1 MYFLHIFILE
11 WGVELDR
18 FCDKCGS
25 LVSGNGKFCPLCGA
39 KMGFELNI
47 SSDLDVDTSSS
58 FLDELD
64 TALPDLEAD
73 VQENEKPH
81 TSVKVPQAA
90 TAAPDIIYTNKS
102 AQDHVP
108 QGYVPQYIPQQSF
121 SRVYQQNGNAQN
133 GDVEKLTT
141 SQWAGTIILS
151 TCLAMIS
158 YILLIMWGFGNGSKE
173 PRRSFARAMLILLPI
188 FHILMFFGLA
198 VLIEIVNS

>member
-1 MYFLHIFILE
+1 M
-11 WGVELDR
+11 DR

-73 VQENEKPH
+73 AQENEKPQV
-81 TSVKVPQAA
+81 SVEVPQAA

-102 AQDHVP
+102 AQTHVP

-141 SQWAGTIILS
+141 GQWAGTIILS
-151 TCLAMIS
+151 TCLGIIS
-158 YILLIMWGFGNGSKE
+158 YVLLIMWGFGNGSKE
-173 PRRSFARAMLILLPI
+173 PRRSFARAVLILLPI
-188 FHILMFFGLA
+188 LHVLMFLGLA